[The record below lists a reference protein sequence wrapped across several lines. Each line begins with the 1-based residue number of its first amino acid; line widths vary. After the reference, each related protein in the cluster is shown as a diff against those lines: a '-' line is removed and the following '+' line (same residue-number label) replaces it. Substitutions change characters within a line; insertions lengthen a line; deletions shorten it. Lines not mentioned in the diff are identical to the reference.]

1 MHSCRICGNA
11 HQNQRFAARE
21 MMFGSRDKFDY
32 LECARCDCLQ
42 IEEVPADLSQ
52 YYPANYYAFQRPM
65 EGGLR

>member
-1 MHSCRICGNA
+1 
-11 HQNQRFAARE
+11 